1 MEKRKNGCIIIFL
14 IVCIFVALGA
24 GLFGGYK
31 YYELKN
37 NGDNKEESNQDVE
50 DSLEIEEE
58 IKVIDFINYS
68 IDKSGIKNSCGQELW
83 KETIKLPMLTSNKK
97 GILEINNAIKED
109 MNYVIEAANRTE
121 EEALKAESFFESS
134 YGYIVIEDFIVMHIS
149 TFGGMYCGTRSQND
163 YYYNYDIK
171 NDIYLTN
178 NELLDLYNVSE
189 SDLKK
194 RVKDVFD
201 NSAYADNNEFHDR
214 IINKLEQDD
223 YQVFIDSSNELNL
236 ELKFTASDKF
246 VCKSSNNG
254 FLYDCLIKG

>member
-1 MEKRKNGCIIIFL
+1 
-14 IVCIFVALGA
+14 
-24 GLFGGYK
+24 
-31 YYELKN
+31 
-37 NGDNKEESNQDVE
+37 
-50 DSLEIEEE
+50 
-58 IKVIDFINYS
+58 
-68 IDKSGIKNSCGQELW
+68 
-83 KETIKLPMLTSNKK
+83 
-97 GILEINNAIKED
+97 
-109 MNYVIEAANRTE
+109 
-121 EEALKAESFFESS
+121 
-134 YGYIVIEDFIVMHIS
+134 
-149 TFGGMYCGTRSQND
+149 
-163 YYYNYDIK
+163 
-171 NDIYLTN
+171 
-178 NELLDLYNVSE
+178 LLDLYNVSE